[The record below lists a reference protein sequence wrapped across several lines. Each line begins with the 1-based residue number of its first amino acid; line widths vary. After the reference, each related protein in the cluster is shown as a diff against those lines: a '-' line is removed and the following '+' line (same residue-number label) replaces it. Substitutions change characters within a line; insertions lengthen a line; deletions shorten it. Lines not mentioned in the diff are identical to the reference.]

1 MANKQE
7 LPDTTQERL
16 QNILANDAEAI
27 SEANADFL
35 RARRAYLEPH
45 EQEKFADV
53 LDGDVDTDTGNA
65 SDDEDTADEEETE
78 DAEEETDGDAGDLD
92 LDDAN
97 QNDLFAEIDRINAER
112 DGDAVLKTGTNSQLK
127 ERIQRARDGEL
138 TDEDLKS

>member
-27 SEANADFL
+27 SEPDAEFL
-35 RARRAYLEPH
+35 RARSAYLEPH

>member
-16 QNILANDAEAI
+16 QDILANDAAAI
-27 SEANADFL
+27 SEPDAEFL
-35 RARRAYLEPH
+35 RARSAYLEPH
-45 EQEKFADV
+45 EEEKFADV
-53 LDGDVDTDTGNA
+53 LDGDVDTDT
-65 SDDEDTADEEETE
+65 EDTPDEEETGDEEENE
-78 DAEEETDGDAGDLD
+78 DAEEETDGESGDLD

-112 DGDAVLKTGTNSQLK
+112 DGNPVLKTGTNDQLI

-138 TDEDLKS
+138 TDQDLKS